1 MKWLKSYNIFESNIS
16 KERID
21 EILDTIQYFL
31 DEWDIFKSKNS
42 SFTSLASHR
51 SYPNFRL
58 SSKEFINEWTYS
70 LDEDKLVILIIM
82 NRDLYPT
89 DEKREKIFTLK
100 ETLSKSFLPM
110 IEEKS
115 KIEILEQK
123 IDSWNYVP
131 TGIRIEIE
139 L

>member
-1 MKWLKSYNIFESNIS
+1 MKWLKSFRVFESNIE
-16 KERID
+16 KERVD

-31 DEWDIFKSKNS
+31 EDEDIFKSKQNT
-42 SFTSLASHR
+42 FGIQV
-51 SYPNFRL
+51 
-58 SSKEFINEWTYS
+58 SKQLENEWIHKIE
-70 LDEDKLVILIIM
+70 DDKLIIVILM

-89 DEKREKIFTLK
+89 NEKREKIYTLEDK
-100 ETLSKSFLPM
+100 LKKSFIPM
-110 IEEKS
+110 IEEKT

-131 TGIRIEIE
+131 TGIRIEIK